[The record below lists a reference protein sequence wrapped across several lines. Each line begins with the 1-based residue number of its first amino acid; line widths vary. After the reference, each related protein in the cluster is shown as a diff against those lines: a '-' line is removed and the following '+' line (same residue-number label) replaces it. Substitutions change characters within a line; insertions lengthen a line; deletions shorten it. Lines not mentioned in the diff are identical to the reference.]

1 MSALDIQVG
10 GSHYREGGIQP
21 VQYIE
26 ANSLQFLEASVVK
39 RVTRHNR
46 PTGKGRQ
53 DIEKAIHELQLLLEL
68 RYAEVAAPAAASQTW
83 ILHDGQTQ
91 PLIQKGAR
99 AELKHRDGSVSEVK
113 SVDYEA
119 SHWQWYGEPQR
130 ITDIV
135 AYRPA

>member
-21 VQYIE
+21 IQYIE

-68 RYAEVAAPAAASQTW
+68 RYGEVVPVTAWVQ
-83 ILHDGQTQ
+83 HDG
-91 PLIQKGAR
+91 KGVPVDEGTPVYFRRHNGDETGPHKAR
-99 AELKHRDGSVSEVK
+99 AFPPGD
-113 SVDYEA
+113 
-119 SHWQWYGEPQR
+119 WQWIKPGVYT
-130 ITDIV
+130 IA
-135 AYRPA
+135 AYRLA